1 MEKAIINKDLF
12 DELIGFLY
20 GCHIS
25 TKNDVYENY
34 AERLLDDVKYEED
47 NE

>member
-1 MEKAIINKDLF
+1 MEKDITDKGFF

-20 GCHIS
+20 GCNVS
-25 TKNDVYENY
+25 SGNDIYENY
-34 AERLLDDVKYEED
+34 AERLLDNVTYEEN